1 VDPVSV
7 AIVVKDRSLRQQVA
21 GAFDSA
27 PPAWGVSFYE
37 GAPADADVVVVDDS
51 QSSGVVF
58 DPRCPERLIPE
69 VQAHL
74 DRSLR
79 AAAPSRAVAV
89 TGLPGTGVSSIAIH
103 LASSWAA
110 RFETCYVDLDRSWS
124 CAHRLGLGD
133 EVVSWAEAEPSSE
146 GLRLAS
152 VPIERGLRAL
162 VAPLTPAE
170 VRIDNLVDSAR
181 SEWQRLVVD
190 LPFRARE
197 PSLTDRLDAMILVLA
212 PCLPHAHR
220 VAQIL
225 PQFGTV
231 PVVIVTNRLG
241 RGGETTRAQIES
253 VIGRKVGLELPCY
266 PGLRDAE
273 GKQRLAP
280 LRWSRWGRGVSRLSR
295 ALDR

>member
-1 VDPVSV
+1 VGPVSV
-7 AIVVKDRSLRQQVA
+7 AIVVKDPSLRQQVA
-21 GAFDSA
+21 GAFDLA
-27 PPAWGVSFYE
+27 PRAWGVRFYD
-37 GAPADADVVVVDDS
+37 AVPPDADVVVVDDPHGG
-51 QSSGVVF
+51 GVLF

-69 VQAHL
+69 VQARL

-79 AAAPSRAVAV
+79 AAPCRAVAV
-89 TGLPGTGVSSIAIH
+89 TGLPGTGVSSIAMH
-103 LASSWAA
+103 LASSWAV

-133 EVVSWAEAEPSSE
+133 EVVTWASAGASSE

-152 VPIERGLRAL
+152 VPIERRLRAL
-162 VAPLTPAE
+162 VAPLTPVK
-170 VRIDNLVDSAR
+170 VRIDALVENAG

-190 LPFRARE
+190 LPLRE
-197 PSLTDRLDAMILVLA
+197 REESLMDRLDAVIVVLA

-220 VAQIL
+220 VAHIL
-225 PQFGTV
+225 PEIGMA

-253 VIGRKVGLELPCY
+253 VIGRRVGLELPCY

-280 LRWSRWGRGVSRLSR
+280 LRWSRWGYAMSRLSR
-295 ALDR
+295 ALDG